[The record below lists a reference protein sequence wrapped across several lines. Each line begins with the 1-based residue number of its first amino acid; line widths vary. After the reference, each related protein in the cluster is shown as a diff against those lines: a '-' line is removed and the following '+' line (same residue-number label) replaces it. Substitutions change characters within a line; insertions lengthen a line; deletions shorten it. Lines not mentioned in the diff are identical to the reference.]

1 MRWCM
6 GRWVLLSTLALFPV
20 LIVGRLLAQEP
31 AEHVLRESPLTL
43 NMNRLIQSTFKD
55 NDEMYDSKRLPATVI
70 NPQQQQRRQ
79 RHAAS
84 LPHGPM
90 PRIHGTEEFMERILY
105 NSFADYVD
113 PGSNT
118 NPGVVDP
125 PIFPPPLPL

>member
-70 NPQQQQRRQ
+70 NPQQRRRQ

>member
-1 MRWCM
+1 
-6 GRWVLLSTLALFPV
+6 
-20 LIVGRLLAQEP
+20 
-31 AEHVLRESPLTL
+31 
-43 NMNRLIQSTFKD
+43 
-55 NDEMYDSKRLPATVI
+55 
-70 NPQQQQRRQ
+70 
-79 RHAAS
+79 
-84 LPHGPM
+84 M